1 MAEAMHPLAP
11 HHLPGFIT
19 PPGETDPF
27 LTGAAIFLVVIIL
40 LLGSLYFRLHA
51 LPEKIAHRGASHQ
64 QFQLV
69 AVLSLLALFTHNN
82 VFWVAA
88 LLLAFIPIPDFWAPL
103 ANMAESLGRM
113 ANRRSQSVAQEVAE
127 GASFEDNLSQE
138 TVTPQTQ
145 LMEDYSATDNVTPRP
160 LLVPGGMTDKAASG
174 DKAKVDD
181 PRANLAL
188 SHLSAPLTAGDS
200 KP

>member
-27 LTGAAIFLVVIIL
+27 LTGAAIFLVVIVL

-103 ANMAESLGRM
+103 ANMAESLGKM
-113 ANRRSQSVAQEVAE
+113 ANRRSRSTAEEVTVGGRSEDSQPEIVAPPAPL
-127 GASFEDNLSQE
+127 ANK
-138 TVTPQTQ
+138 
-145 LMEDYSATDNVTPRP
+145 VTPRP
-160 LLVPGGMTDKAASG
+160 PPVVAGQADKTLA
-174 DKAKVDD
+174 DDRTNVDD
-181 PRANLAL
+181 PPRNPAFSHPSASL
-188 SHLSAPLTAGDS
+188 SAGDS